1 MESGD
6 CGNSNNMQVTS
17 ISDPNS
23 EALPNT
29 QPHKETEDKSCK
41 ISLQHEKVP
50 RRIIHFSDGTIEEYS
65 SDEDE
70 PDESTQVTSI
80 NPSTLRWG
88 PWIWYHTVN
97 AGIKSLKVCD
107 YLGEHLAS
115 FLGITT
121 PKYQYEIDEY
131 DRMMAEEEERKKKQ
145 DMELGGWTETQAET
159 NGAVE
164 SPPIQQ
170 TDMTYPTVQADAEV
184 AVNKF

>member
-6 CGNSNNMQVTS
+6 CGNGDNVQVS
-17 ISDPNS
+17 SVFDPNS
-23 EALPNT
+23 EPLPKT
-29 QPHKETEDKSCK
+29 QPHKETDDKSCK
-41 ISLQHEKVP
+41 ISLRHEKVP

-70 PDESTQVTSI
+70 PDASTQVTSI
-80 NPSTLRWG
+80 NPSTLQWR

-97 AGIKSLKVCD
+97 VGIKTLKVCD

-115 FLGITT
+115 FFGITT
-121 PKYQYEIDEY
+121 PKYQYEIDEH
-131 DRMMAEEEERKKKQ
+131 DRMMEEEEERKKKQ
-145 DMELGGWTETQAET
+145 DMEMGGWTETPAET
-159 NGAVE
+159 EGAVE

-170 TDMTYPTVQADAEV
+170 TDMTYPTVQADAQM

>member
-29 QPHKETEDKSCK
+29 QVRLHNWYDSYRLCVTFDRPLILLHVYLQPHKETEDKSCK

-70 PDESTQVTSI
+70 PDESTEVTSI
-80 NPSTLRWG
+80 NPV
-88 PWIWYHTVN
+88 I
-97 AGIKSLKVCD
+97 
-107 YLGEHLAS
+107 
-115 FLGITT
+115 F
-121 PKYQYEIDEY
+121 
-131 DRMMAEEEERKKKQ
+131 
-145 DMELGGWTETQAET
+145 
-159 NGAVE
+159 
-164 SPPIQQ
+164 
-170 TDMTYPTVQADAEV
+170 EV
-184 AVNKF
+184 LCFV